1 MKNDIQLSK
10 HLTSSSALTLSHSNK
25 LDDLRLTEHFKLSEF
40 TRSATASAR
49 KIDNTPSEEVIS
61 NLQAL
66 CQNVLEPLREY
77 FNCPIIIGSGFRS
90 PALNKAVGGVKNSQH
105 QYGEAADIHIPDEAT
120 GKRWFVWLMDNVPFH
135 QLIWEKSTPSSTHH
149 WIHVA
154 FKRNGTNKQQVIQN
168 LVKHHKA

>member
-1 MKNDIQLSK
+1 MKDQL
-10 HLTSSSALTLSHSNK
+10 LTP
-25 LDDLRLTEHFKLSEF
+25 HFKLSEF
-40 TRSATASAR
+40 IKSSTATAR
-49 KIDNTPSEEVIS
+49 KIDNTPSQEVIS

-105 QYGEAADIHIPDEAT
+105 MTGQAADIHIPDEAT

-154 FKRNGTNKQQVIQN
+154 FKRTGINKQQVIHN
-168 LVKHHKA
+168 LIKHSSK